1 MVALHSAV
9 LDSITLLTPWTH
21 RSVLHPC
28 AHRHRSSAADLFT
41 APLALPVSTAA
52 ARPVYREGGRSASSP
67 AARLHQ
73 SLERC
78 RLGHS
83 THKSTGHVTSPVSDA
98 ADAAR
103 AAEGAAARVH
113 RRPRSVAHGAGVRR
127 RVERRAG
134 RRAAPPGRCPRVRAA
149 GTRTAQHVTHG
160 GSARAVTCLV
170 GGERRQCHVV
180 SGCVCSSSSRA
191 MSHEATHAPPVTVA
205 FTSGVSDQ

>member
-73 SLERC
+73 SLELSSGPLHAQVHWARNVSRERRC
-78 RLGHS
+78 GCCTRCGGYTRSCAPLSTLG
-83 THKSTGHVTSPVSDA
+83 GARCWRA
-98 ADAAR
+98 ATFRAAR
-103 AAEGAAARVH
+103 WATGRTAWTLPPRTSRRYENRTARVT
-113 RRPRSVAHGAGVRR
+113 RWV
-127 RVERRAG
+127 
-134 RRAAPPGRCPRVRAA
+134 
-149 GTRTAQHVTHG
+149 GTHCHVY
-160 GSARAVTCLV
+160 V

-191 MSHEATHAPPVTVA
+191 VSHKVTHAPPATVA
-205 FTSGVSDQ
+205 FTSGVSG

>member
-1 MVALHSAV
+1 MDTPRRAPPACAHS
-9 LDSITLLTPWTH
+9 H
-21 RSVLHPC
+21 RSG
-28 AHRHRSSAADLFT
+28 AADPFT

-83 THKSTGHVTSPVSDA
+83 THKSTGHVTPPVSDA

-149 GTRTAQHVTHG
+149 GTRTAQHVSHG
-160 GSARAVTCLV
+160 GSARTVTCTWAGRDVNAMWFRVACAALAAALCPTKQNMLHPSQWRSRQ
-170 GGERRQCHVV
+170 GSQTSERR
-180 SGCVCSSSSRA
+180 R
-191 MSHEATHAPPVTVA
+191 
-205 FTSGVSDQ
+205 